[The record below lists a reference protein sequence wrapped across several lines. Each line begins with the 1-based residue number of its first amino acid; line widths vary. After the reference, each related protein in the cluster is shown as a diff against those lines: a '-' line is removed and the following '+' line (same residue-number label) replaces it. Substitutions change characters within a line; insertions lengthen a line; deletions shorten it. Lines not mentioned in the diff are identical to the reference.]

1 MLIAGASSES
11 EAAVANMV
19 KTSAIKA
26 IAAPSGL
33 VASANSVTIAVA
45 FAEDFV
51 LAAVAAA
58 GAWAFASA
66 GVVATAAW
74 AFASAAA
81 PTVARAC
88 AWVAVA
94 AAVAPTVA

>member
-1 MLIAGASSES
+1 MAFVALVAAMLTAGALSES
-11 EAAVANMV
+11 EVAVAYMV
-19 KTSAIKA
+19 NTSDMIA

-51 LAAVAAA
+51 LTAVAAA
-58 GAWAFASA
+58 
-66 GVVATAAW
+66 AAW
-74 AFASAAA
+74 AFAFAAGS
-81 PTVARAC
+81 TVARTC

-94 AAVAPTVA
+94 AAAAPTVA